1 MRAWLC
7 AIAKRMEGMS
17 RKQKIDYIRRYYW
30 YHILIALG
38 VLGLVVLLIRHIFFP
53 APQVLFQCAVV
64 NQPIDYLRDGRISK
78 EYAAALNLKKGQIIF
93 DSDYQISYGDVRLEG
108 ANESSYEK
116 FFFNI
121 AAGVLDAVIM
131 PESFYMYA
139 VEMGVVFEQT
149 EEIGPRTMETLDL
162 APQKLSA
169 DETEPLLYG
178 IVTDTG
184 HGELANAFAKYAEI
198 R

>member
-1 MRAWLC
+1 MITC
-7 AIAKRMEGMS
+7 GT
-17 RKQKIDYIRRYYW
+17 
-30 YHILIALG
+30 
-38 VLGLVVLLIRHIFFP
+38 
-53 APQVLFQCAVV
+53 AV
-64 NQPIDYLRDGRISK
+64 YLK
-78 EYAAALNLKKGQIIF
+78 NM
-93 DSDYQISYGDVRLEG
+93 RLEG

-149 EEIGPRTMETLDL
+149 EEIGPRTMEKLDL